1 MVMNNNET
9 FFSPNYMTS
18 FKCIG
23 KDCID
28 SCCSGWRIDIDKE
41 TYKNY
46 INSSEKKINLIT
58 KQYLSRYVTYSEIV

>member
-1 MVMNNNET
+1 MAMNNNET

-28 SCCSGWRIDIDKE
+28 SCCSGWRIDIDEE

-46 INSSEKKINLIT
+46 INSSEKK
-58 KQYLSRYVTYSEIV
+58 LS